1 MSLATLV
8 VALLAGAAVLALW
21 VHVRFP
27 QLAPSGFPARML
39 AAASA
44 VVLIGTLPVTA
55 TLVGLV
61 GFLLPAL
68 VFSFLT
74 ALWLLQVLAD
84 PASHL

>member
-1 MSLATLV
+1 MNGATLLM
-8 VALLAGAAVLALW
+8 ALLTGAALLALW

-27 QLAPSGFPARML
+27 QLAPSGFSARVL

-44 VVLIGTLPVTA
+44 FVLVGTLPVAA
-55 TLVGLV
+55 TVVSLV
-61 GFLLPAL
+61 GFFLPAL

-74 ALWLLQVLAD
+74 ALWLLQLLAD

>member
-1 MSLATLV
+1 MNGATLLM
-8 VALLAGAAVLALW
+8 ALLTGAALLALW

-27 QLAPSGFPARML
+27 QLAPSGFPARVL

-44 VVLIGTLPVTA
+44 FVLVGTLPVAA
-55 TLVGLV
+55 TVVSLVC
-61 GFLLPAL
+61 FFLPAL

-74 ALWLLQVLAD
+74 ALWLLQLLAD

>member
-1 MSLATLV
+1 MNGATLLM
-8 VALLAGAAVLALW
+8 ALLSGAAVLALW

-27 QLAPSGFPARML
+27 QIAPSGFPARML

-44 VVLIGTLPVTA
+44 VVLIGTLPVAA
-55 TLVGLV
+55 TVISLV
-61 GFLLPAL
+61 GFFLPAL

-84 PASHL
+84 PGSHL

>member
-8 VALLAGAAVLALW
+8 VALLAGAGVLALW

-74 ALWLLQVLAD
+74 ALWLLQVIAD
-84 PASHL
+84 PGSHL